1 MYDLEEL
8 KTFIDVMDSGSLT
21 ASARRLGVAK
31 STLSRR
37 IAHLETQLSQP
48 LLRRQANRLLPT
60 EAGSLF
66 LGYAREMLRI
76 AEQSQ
81 LALDDLKAEIS
92 GGLVIKVHSAL
103 ARSFMARQAELFLKR
118 HPKASLEIRTLR
130 SAPTLPDG
138 SAIHL
143 WVGTVAECGL
153 RQETL
158 GWITRGVYA
167 NPDYLLHRGTPSHP
181 HELKNHAWVDL
192 LGDTESGMTLDH
204 PHHGRYHLPSA
215 DSRLR
220 VDQLALH
227 ADAIARGQGVGL
239 MPHWM
244 AERRLQHHPDTL
256 VQCLGEWQASPL
268 PVTLL
273 YPYGH
278 QPRKIATL
286 IDQLRQSIP
295 ADWQRDTVGMPAVDS
310 PDSATAH

>member
-1 MYDLEEL
+1 VYNFDEL
-8 KTFIDVMDSGSLT
+8 KAFTIVMESGNLSI
-21 ASARRLGVAK
+21 SARRMGVAK

-37 IAHLETQLSQP
+37 IGQLEVQLGQP
-48 LLRRQANRLLPT
+48 LLRRQGNRLLPT

-66 LGYAREMLRI
+66 LDYAREMLRI

-92 GGLVIKVHSAL
+92 GVIVVKVHSAL
-103 ARSFMARQAELFLKR
+103 ARSFMARQAARFLER
-118 HPKASLEIRTLR
+118 HPKANLEVLTLS
-130 SAPTLPDG
+130 SAPAVPDG

-143 WVGTVAECGL
+143 WVGAVAECGL

-167 NPDYLLHRGTPSHP
+167 NPDYLLHRGTPTHP
-181 HELKNHAWVDL
+181 HELKNHAWIDL
-192 LGDTESGMTLDH
+192 LGDTESGITLSH
-204 PHHGRYHLPSA
+204 PHHGRYHLQSA

-244 AERRLQHHPDTL
+244 AERRLRHHPDTL

-278 QPRKIATL
+278 QPRKITAL
-286 IDQLRQSIP
+286 IEQLRQSVP
-295 ADWQRDTVGMPAVDS
+295 ADWQRDAIDL
-310 PDSATAH
+310 PDPVISR